1 MNSDQVT
8 KFNEKVRKA
17 NKHLSKRKRS
27 KGRKTSRDENEDHSR
42 SRSKNASLARLK
54 DRKLKNI
61 ASSNQI
67 TDKEYDSDRGEKYNP
82 QSRGIGMDFLEF
94 VKRKPNKNSTKL
106 FLSTQKTGSDW
117 GNAYKL
123 DKSKKKIR
131 PNSAQNYDYKNTE
144 LKALND
150 AIFQNEDLDNNIE
163 KIEEQPDENVTNRV
177 SDEFLINRDN
187 SNKRDSPVV
196 FEPLRKLNVKITPKN
211 EYEDKEDKKENHINL
226 AKDYYEVD
234 DPTFKKK
241 RKSRSKNRQ
250 PKRSEERKEKK
261 S

>member
-1 MNSDQVT
+1 LNSDQVI
-8 KFNEKVRKA
+8 KFNEKVRRA

-27 KGRKTSRDENEDHSR
+27 KGKKTTREEKADHSR

-54 DRKLKNI
+54 DRKLKHIVN
-61 ASSNQI
+61 SNKI
-67 TDKEYDSDRGEKYNP
+67 TDKDYDSDREEKYNP
-82 QSRGIGMDFLEF
+82 RSRGIGMDFLEF
-94 VKRKPNKNSTKL
+94 VKRKPNKNNTKL

-123 DKSKKKIR
+123 DKSKRKIR

-150 AIFQNEDLDNNIE
+150 VIFQNEDLDQNIE

-177 SDEFLINRDN
+177 SDEFLINRDGN
-187 SNKRDSPVV
+187 NQKDSPNV
-196 FEPLRKLNVKITPKN
+196 FEPVRKLNVKITPMHAIESKEEEKN
-211 EYEDKEDKKENHINL
+211 NHISL
-226 AKDYYEVD
+226 EKDYYAVNE
-234 DPTFKKK
+234 PTFKKK

-250 PKRSEERKEKK
+250 QKRSEERNDRK